1 MSANTNIGNTP
12 VNQGYVQLFHTGETG
27 GLDTTLRIMYDG
39 DGTAS
44 DLYVATNKVK
54 VGTSFQIGS
63 STTIT
68 GILDENNFASNSD
81 VKLATQQSIK
91 SYVDTEVAGIVSSAP
106 SALNTLDE
114 LASALGDDANYSTTI
129 STALGNRLRI
139 DTGSQGLNSTQQ
151 GYGRTNLGLGSL
163 AILSSVNNDNW
174 SGTDLAITNG
184 GTGSSSA
191 SGARSNLGLGDLAT
205 LDSVNASTITD
216 NSVGADEL
224 NVSGD
229 GSSSQFLR
237 SDGDGTFTWAVPTDT
252 NTTYTAGNNITLDGT
267 EFDVDDVFL
276 KNNAN
281 DTTSGTITAGGFTT
295 AGSIT
300 LGGHSFNDIDIGS
313 EFNDVDDHLMSA
325 GAIKEKIEA
334 YGYTTN
340 TGDITGVDLTGGTG
354 IDISSETNTTS
365 GSYSSTISIDLSELT
380 QFNDDT
386 TDITADA
393 DHVVILDGGV
403 QRKILFEDIPLSKFS
418 NDSGFGTG
426 SGDMT
431 GVSITAS
438 DPLDISQ
445 SNTTSGSYSATITL
459 DASEFGSYLA
469 DMTDA
474 VVGGSDEMA
483 ILDSGTLKRK
493 AINEIRLTE
502 FDDTGFSAGAVS
514 AVANGSDNRVAT
526 FSSSTALNGEAN
538 LTFDGTNLGVGTASP
553 AEELDVVGVGKFR
566 GNSSEGLVL
575 ELGQLSYNSAVQA
588 VNISYFDDTSGGTSQ
603 LTSGDHLEIYGGR
616 WGSRTTIARG
626 GQGGAVP
633 IASLYGASSSAW
645 LELYQPDSPTDSQAY
660 TTKIRLRAD
669 GDSYFTNDLGIGT
682 TSPAHSLHVY
692 HTANYE
698 ALKIETNTGGALMR
712 ATDSAGTTETGTQGG
727 NWVARTNSTAR
738 LTINSSGTATFGGQL
753 NIGGALT
760 GVNGLYGASNAL
772 TLYNNT
778 YTFKNASSGDMMS
791 LNSTGL
797 GIGTTSP
804 EDVLHVHG
812 TSGNTQVRIKTTADA
827 NAQIRYQNNEQ
838 SWIVGI
844 NLNNQYTW
852 YSSELSA
859 NAGMFHTNGDLYTY
873 YDFLISNNNR
883 ALEGRD
889 TGGSIRNIAKID
901 SSNLL
906 ILGDASLAGDTYMY
920 PSSRLRIYTDDGL
933 VEIGAMNADWGH
945 IQTDRNKFYF
955 NKQITVDTGIITAY
969 NEDLSLRREHGSS
982 ADRFD
987 ITADYSRSIV
997 NNTERFRIHTTG
1009 ATTTG
1014 AHTIT
1019 ETLYFYDTNRY
1030 ISRAGGELHYRTQT
1044 LATDVHDKHK
1054 FIGPIYS
1061 EWATEGRARS
1071 GNHTS
1076 THDWNIDD
1084 GSVGVFNINGGELEN
1099 VRVWGTGP
1107 WGDRQI
1113 LWSTGTN
1120 DADSN
1125 ADGGWNTDYFWI
1137 DPTKMYRNVVFVK
1150 ETGGDVTYGSTYLG
1164 VQNVCNLGST
1174 TINTNPYHFA
1184 GDITGLEA
1192 DVWYMIVGYIHGHQ
1206 DSSTTNYGRVYDCR
1220 NGREVNNTT
1229 DYKWNSSQFKTRQR
1243 VYNYYDTDTNNVNYF
1258 WNPRFEMCDGTEPTI
1273 DQLLHRAKSLNMG
1286 TSTNNNY
1293 PAIQINSNGTS
1304 DAGAGIAIQ
1313 QQTSEGDTIIFADF
1327 EPHVEWG
1334 ISTENGANEI
1344 HFTGGSSTASLGSKT
1359 LKNNAGSN
1367 RTAYKKMVINNDTGN
1382 VSIGGNLTVAN
1393 GSAYVGDSTSGVLST
1408 GSWAGDFVS
1417 GQSYERVCGLSHDGG
1432 EFVIL
1437 EKSGQVSVLVD
1448 GDYFAYENNGFWS
1461 SNNSTYG
1468 NATGFKASGSGT
1480 MYVCQKDG
1488 GNASLTTTGDFQV
1501 ASGFISGHGT
1511 ADLNLR
1517 RTTNNDDMISIQAS
1531 ETRVYGDNSMR
1542 CSIGSYG
1549 YRSDISGSEGTP
1561 CYSWRSDTDTGI
1573 YRRTTNQIGF
1583 SCAGEDQFYVADG
1596 SIYIEQPVRFQFAND
1611 QRIYDNGS
1619 GGLNVGA
1626 QSHELRLYSGGSDPI
1641 EFRFGGRSGT
1651 TKAIFNSS
1659 GQLLIGDTAVHYSG
1673 VDLQVGHTS
1682 DAQNGIQIQ
1691 TSTTGYGYV
1700 LFGDGTGGDAYRG
1713 QISYKH
1719 GDDYMSFLSAYAE
1732 ALRLDSSQDAHFDQD
1747 VIAFST
1753 TPSDIRLKENF
1764 TKIENGLD
1772 IVNKLDGHTFNWK
1785 KGGERLSAGFKA
1797 QEVEKVLPHLVDEK
1811 KLPLRA
1817 DDNKEYKIL
1826 RYEEIIPYLV
1836 EAIKEQ
1842 QEEIE
1847 LLKANFDQLKYNR
1860 R

>member
-1 MSANTNIGNTP
+1 
-12 VNQGYVQLFHTGETG
+12 
-27 GLDTTLRIMYDG
+27 
-39 DGTAS
+39 
-44 DLYVATNKVK
+44 
-54 VGTSFQIGS
+54 
-63 STTIT
+63 
-68 GILDENNFASNSD
+68 
-81 VKLATQQSIK
+81 
-91 SYVDTEVAGIVSSAP
+91 
-106 SALNTLDE
+106 
-114 LASALGDDANYSTTI
+114 
-129 STALGNRLRI
+129 
-139 DTGSQGLNSTQQ
+139 
-151 GYGRTNLGLGSL
+151 
-163 AILSSVNNDNW
+163 
-174 SGTDLAITNG
+174 
-184 GTGSSSA
+184 
-191 SGARSNLGLGDLAT
+191 
-205 LDSVNASTITD
+205 
-216 NSVGADEL
+216 
-224 NVSGD
+224 
-229 GSSSQFLR
+229 
-237 SDGDGTFTWAVPTDT
+237 
-252 NTTYTAGNNITLDGT
+252 
-267 EFDVDDVFL
+267 
-276 KNNAN
+276 
-281 DTTSGTITAGGFTT
+281 
-295 AGSIT
+295 
-300 LGGHSFNDIDIGS
+300 
-313 EFNDVDDHLMSA
+313 
-325 GAIKEKIEA
+325 
-334 YGYTTN
+334 
-340 TGDITGVDLTGGTG
+340 
-354 IDISSETNTTS
+354 
-365 GSYSSTISIDLSELT
+365 
-380 QFNDDT
+380 
-386 TDITADA
+386 
-393 DHVVILDGGV
+393 
-403 QRKILFEDIPLSKFS
+403 
-418 NDSGFGTG
+418 
-426 SGDMT
+426 
-431 GVSITAS
+431 
-438 DPLDISQ
+438 
-445 SNTTSGSYSATITL
+445 
-459 DASEFGSYLA
+459 
-469 DMTDA
+469 
-474 VVGGSDEMA
+474 
-483 ILDSGTLKRK
+483 
-493 AINEIRLTE
+493 
-502 FDDTGFSAGAVS
+502 
-514 AVANGSDNRVAT
+514 
-526 FSSSTALNGEAN
+526 
-538 LTFDGTNLGVGTASP
+538 
-553 AEELDVVGVGKFR
+553 
-566 GNSSEGLVL
+566 
-575 ELGQLSYNSAVQA
+575 
-588 VNISYFDDTSGGTSQ
+588 
-603 LTSGDHLEIYGGR
+603 
-616 WGSRTTIARG
+616 
-626 GQGGAVP
+626 
-633 IASLYGASSSAW
+633 
-645 LELYQPDSPTDSQAY
+645 
-660 TTKIRLRAD
+660 
-669 GDSYFTNDLGIGT
+669 
-682 TSPAHSLHVY
+682 
-692 HTANYE
+692 
-698 ALKIETNTGGALMR
+698 
-712 ATDSAGTTETGTQGG
+712 
-727 NWVARTNSTAR
+727 
-738 LTINSSGTATFGGQL
+738 
-753 NIGGALT
+753 
-760 GVNGLYGASNAL
+760 
-772 TLYNNT
+772 
-778 YTFKNASSGDMMS
+778 
-791 LNSTGL
+791 
-797 GIGTTSP
+797 
-804 EDVLHVHG
+804 
-812 TSGNTQVRIKTTADA
+812 
-827 NAQIRYQNNEQ
+827 
-838 SWIVGI
+838 
-844 NLNNQYTW
+844 
-852 YSSELSA
+852 
-859 NAGMFHTNGDLYTY
+859 
-873 YDFLISNNNR
+873 
-883 ALEGRD
+883 
-889 TGGSIRNIAKID
+889 
-901 SSNLL
+901 
-906 ILGDASLAGDTYMY
+906 
-920 PSSRLRIYTDDGL
+920 
-933 VEIGAMNADWGH
+933 
-945 IQTDRNKFYF
+945 
-955 NKQITVDTGIITAY
+955 
-969 NEDLSLRREHGSS
+969 
-982 ADRFD
+982 
-987 ITADYSRSIV
+987 
-997 NNTERFRIHTTG
+997 
-1009 ATTTG
+1009 
-1014 AHTIT
+1014 
-1019 ETLYFYDTNRY
+1019 
-1030 ISRAGGELHYRTQT
+1030 
-1044 LATDVHDKHK
+1044 
-1054 FIGPIYS
+1054 
-1061 EWATEGRARS
+1061 
-1071 GNHTS
+1071 
-1076 THDWNIDD
+1076 
-1084 GSVGVFNINGGELEN
+1084 
-1099 VRVWGTGP
+1099 
-1107 WGDRQI
+1107 
-1113 LWSTGTN
+1113 
-1120 DADSN
+1120 
-1125 ADGGWNTDYFWI
+1125 
-1137 DPTKMYRNVVFVK
+1137 MYRNVVFVK
-1150 ETGGDVTYGSTYLG
+1150 ETGGNVTYGSTYLG
-1164 VQNVCNLGST
+1164 VQNVCDLGST
-1174 TINTNPYHFA
+1174 TINGNPYHFA

-1531 ETRVYGDNSMR
+1531 ETRIYGDASMR

-1549 YRSDISGSEGTP
+1549 YRSDVDGSEGTP

-1596 SIYIEQPVRFQFAND
+1596 SIHIEQPVRFQFAND

-1659 GQLLIGDTAVHYSG
+1659 GQLLIGDTAVHSSG
-1673 VDLQVGHTS
+1673 VDLQVGHTD

-1847 LLKANFDQLKYNR
+1847 CLKANFDQLKYNR